1 MNRQPKTK
9 EPIMEQVWHIRR
21 ARDNRLLTQ
30 TRDGIMTLLS
40 LFNHHYGRPRGEWV
54 IYFGQCEQGR
64 ISV

>member
-1 MNRQPKTK
+1 
-9 EPIMEQVWHIRR
+9 MEQVWHIRR